1 MEAVEILRANGHEVV
16 EIQLPRFEE
25 LYFGMVQLYSAP
37 GTLAILNE
45 IAPNEP
51 LTQEFKLLQISNKIP
66 NFVKSLIVWV
76 RV

>member
-1 MEAVEILRANGHEVV
+1 MEAVEILRANGHELV

-25 LYFGMVQLYSAP
+25 LYFGIVQLYSAP

-51 LTQEFKLLQISNKIP
+51 LTE
-66 NFVKSLIVWV
+66 
-76 RV
+76 